1 MAVIL
6 ACGLYVLADVYS
18 PLENKTREWAS
29 PVLALLLLV
38 LLAALLTHA
47 WRRNPADLARKA
59 DSANHDARQTVLSFW
74 EMSRS
79 PFAAESSGHS
89 LGAWLMGGNGARRPF
104 PAGAIRAERP
114 PVAPVEKKIRM
125 GPAFAAGHVRGAG
138 LMEPGCGR
146 SAVRQAVHSVGG
158 HTAPFPLPF

>member
-1 MAVIL
+1 M
-6 ACGLYVLADVYS
+6 GL
-18 PLENKTREWAS
+18 

-89 LGAWLMGGNGARRPF
+89 LGAWLMGKRSA
-104 PAGAIRAERP
+104 P
-114 PVAPVEKKIRM
+114 PVPGWSNTRRTTAC
-125 GPAFAAGHVRGAG
+125 GA
-138 LMEPGCGR
+138 C
-146 SAVRQAVHSVGG
+146 
-158 HTAPFPLPF
+158 

>member
-1 MAVIL
+1 MKEKDSNTPASSASRPAPGFRGLFSAVLRRERRRALAAACSLWGMAVIL

-89 LGAWLMGGNGARRPF
+89 LGAWLMGETERAARSRL
-104 PAGAIRAERP
+104 E
-114 PVAPVEKKIRM
+114 
-125 GPAFAAGHVRGAG
+125 
-138 LMEPGCGR
+138 
-146 SAVRQAVHSVGG
+146 
-158 HTAPFPLPF
+158 